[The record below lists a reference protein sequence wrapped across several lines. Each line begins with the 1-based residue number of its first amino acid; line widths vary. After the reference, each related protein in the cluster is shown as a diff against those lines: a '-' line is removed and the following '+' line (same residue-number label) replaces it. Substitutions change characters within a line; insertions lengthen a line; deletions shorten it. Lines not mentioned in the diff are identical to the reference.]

1 MQFRRFTI
9 GVSTPRP
16 GGLISYG
23 IHYVSAYRQLG
34 IYAAKILNGTKP
46 ANLHTIAGWQAQKG
60 TQRTEQIR
68 APLD

>member
-1 MQFRRFTI
+1 VIALGLDPTTHLRKAV
-9 GVSTPRP
+9 VSGRV
-16 GGLISYG
+16 L
-23 IHYVSAYRQLG
+23 SAYRQLG